1 MWGGW
6 STSWKRVSNQRRL
19 VPQER
24 VAAAGVAAHAKRR
37 APVYAAGLCRRSC
50 GPSARSQAV
59 GRPAP
64 AMATTGENPHRT
76 GASADETLDRAGH
89 HAADHPDSAFLE
101 EDVRVRL
108 AATRFTRPSRLCS
121 YLTVKS
127 LSTWAAT
134 MVGVPVSRGRPRRQD
149 DRLFSSGSP
158 GPRCGA
164 AIPSVD
170 GAVINGHASLG
181 HHRFDVTQAQ
191 RVGCVPARQPASPPT
206 DKASAPSPWAA
217 PRSSASFR
225 RPSRL
230 KLPARPS
237 AREPYKRMRGGGDGS
252 DRHHLPV
259 PVKSPW
265 KRARRVAARL
275 PDLP

>member
-59 GRPAP
+59 ARPAP
-64 AMATTGENPHRT
+64 AMATTSENLHRT

-89 HAADHPDSAFLE
+89 HAADHPDSAFRE

-108 AATRFTRPSRLCS
+108 AATRFTRPLRLCT

-127 LSTWAAT
+127 LSTWATT

-149 DRLFSSGSP
+149 DRLFSPGSP

-170 GAVINGHASLG
+170 GGVINGHASLG

-191 RVGCVPARQPASPPT
+191 RVGCVPAHANQHHLQRTRHPLDHHAHRLDHPHRSVVRLGSSYQRGRMRENPT
-206 DKASAPSPWAA
+206 SECGEVVTEATDTTS
-217 PRSSASFR
+217 
-225 RPSRL
+225 PSRSN
-230 KLPARPS
+230 R
-237 AREPYKRMRGGGDGS
+237 RGNGLGE
-252 DRHHLPV
+252 
-259 PVKSPW
+259 
-265 KRARRVAARL
+265 
-275 PDLP
+275 